1 MMIDASALLGTHDIL
16 FVTLDT
22 LRYDVAQAA
31 FLAGETPHLAALLP
45 PDGWERRHSPASFT
59 YAAHCAFF
67 AGFLPTP
74 VTPREVDAEDHR
86 RLFATRFPGSE
97 TSGDGTLVFD
107 SADIVTGFSK
117 VGYRTICIGGVGFFN
132 KRSALG
138 NVLPSLFAESF
149 WEEKFGVTDRD
160 SAVHQIALAHERL
173 AAIPPD
179 TRTFLFINIAALH
192 QPNCHYIEGATF
204 DTADSQRA
212 ALAYVDA
219 ALGPLLAAVKARA
232 PTLLIICSDHGTA
245 YGDDGYTGHRIGHP
259 TVWDVPYLQTILT
272 DATQPGGCQ

>member
-1 MMIDASALLGTHDIL
+1 MMIDAAALLGTHDVL

-22 LRYDVAQAA
+22 LRHDVAQAT
-31 FLAGETPHLAALLP
+31 FFAGETPHLAALLP

-74 VTPREVDAEDHR
+74 TAPREANPQAHR

-107 SADIVTGFSK
+107 AADIVTGFSEA
-117 VGYRTICIGGVGFFN
+117 GYRTICIGGVGFFN

-138 NVLPSLFAESF
+138 RVLPSLFTESF
-149 WEEKFGVTDRD
+149 WEEKFGVTNRD
-160 SAVHQIALAHERL
+160 SAVHQIACARERL
-173 AAIPPD
+173 AAVPPE
-179 TRTFLFINIAALH
+179 TRAFLFINISALH
-192 QPNCHYIEGATF
+192 QPNCHYIEGATV

-212 ALAYVDA
+212 ALAHVDA
-219 ALGPLLAAVKARA
+219 ALGPLFAAAKARA
-232 PTLLIICSDHGTA
+232 PTLLVICADHGTA
-245 YGDDGYTGHRIGHP
+245 YGEDGYSGHRIGHP
-259 TVWDVPYLQTILT
+259 TVWDVPYHQMILT
-272 DATQPGGCQ
+272 NATQSKGSK